1 MLAKMAGTQPF
12 RFLDLPAEIRGMVY
26 ENIFSSEAR
35 FVIED
40 GELRD
45 FPDTWE
51 DKRNMF
57 LICKSVKREAISYV
71 SRTRIHLVYV
81 GTQGPDLATIER
93 YLFPFVRCITFTGSP
108 NYADLMPNGT
118 LQWRYPRPMGGF
130 TVRYLREYIN
140 LEEVIVAGNWI
151 EIQSTRLQCESVAEL
166 TAPAGRRNNYLCA
179 YVFTKLQE
187 LPPPPPHPT
196 RTVTAV
202 PARDLR
208 RTMAKPYRANSAGT
222 GGRQFRITVECDIDM
237 RDFIGNLF
245 MIVSVYPP
253 TENNLSVFVFLVRIS
268 AN

>member
-1 MLAKMAGTQPF
+1 MAGTQPF
-12 RFLDLPAEIRGMVY
+12 RFLDLPAEIRQMVY

-35 FVIED
+35 FVIAD

-57 LICKSVKREAISYV
+57 LICKSIKREAIPYV

-130 TVRYLREYIN
+130 TLPILCEYIN
-140 LEEVIVAGNWI
+140 LREVIVTGNWTLLKS
-151 EIQSTRLQCESVAEL
+151 IQPQGESVREL
-166 TAPAGRRNNYLCA
+166 TAPDGPRNHWLAA
-179 YVFTKLQE
+179 YVLTKLQKS
-187 LPPPPPHPT
+187 PTPAQHPS
-196 RTVTAV
+196 RTVVAV
-202 PARDLR
+202 PGQRLS
-208 RTMAKPYRANSAGT
+208 RTSWKPYQANSAGT
-222 GGRQFRITVECDIDM
+222 GARQFRITVFCDIDLHDQLM
-237 RDFIGNLF
+237 NVFR
-245 MIVSVYPP
+245 IVSI
-253 TENNLSVFVFLVRIS
+253 FLP
-268 AN
+268 N

>member
-1 MLAKMAGTQPF
+1 MAGTQPF
-12 RFLDLPAEIRGMVY
+12 RFLDLPAEIREIVY
-26 ENIFSSEAR
+26 ENIFPSETR
-35 FVIED
+35 FVIAD

-57 LICKSVKREAISYV
+57 LTCKSIKREAIPYV

-140 LEEVIVAGNWI
+140 LQEVIVAGNWI
-151 EIQSTRLQCESVAEL
+151 QIQSTRLQVRERGRTDRTSRPPKQLSVRLCLHEATRVATTTPASDAHGHRRASARL
-166 TAPAGRRNNYLCA
+166 TADDGKA
-179 YVFTKLQE
+179 
-187 LPPPPPHPT
+187 
-196 RTVTAV
+196 
-202 PARDLR
+202 
-208 RTMAKPYRANSAGT
+208 
-222 GGRQFRITVECDIDM
+222 
-237 RDFIGNLF
+237 
-245 MIVSVYPP
+245 
-253 TENNLSVFVFLVRIS
+253 IS
-268 AN
+268 G